1 MKQKYLIL
9 FSLLFL
15 LVASCK
21 EKAKPVVVN
30 NPFATP
36 EGCVKEYLDAESKR
50 DMNRMLNCYSYDTKY
65 ERILREGLQNSIDKE
80 DGKVRGY
87 TKIKNRQI
95 NSVTLKAKYP
105 NSAVVTV
112 DYTSTYIDNDVYS
125 DSYDLN
131 LVKDGMNWKLEAEFS
146 YSISSSY

>member
-1 MKQKYLIL
+1 MKKQIL
-9 FSLLFL
+9 LLLSLL
-15 LVASCK
+15 LVVLVSCK
-21 EKAKPVVVN
+21 NAPKQEVY

-50 DMNRMLNCYSYDTKY
+50 DMSRMLNCYSYDTKY
-65 ERILREGLQNSIDKE
+65 ERILREGLQNLIDKE

-87 TKIKNRQI
+87 TKVKNRQI
-95 NSVTLKAKYP
+95 NSVTLKAEYP
-105 NSAVVTV
+105 NSAVVKV

-125 DSYDLN
+125 SSYDLN